1 MTNRTMTRREFGGKV
16 ITVSAAAA
24 AAGLAAPAVLGAAKP
39 RLVVVGGGAGGG
51 TVARYVAKGSEDVD
65 VTLIND
71 SPSYSTCFFSNLYLG
86 GFQSFESITHNYDSL
101 AADYGIKVV
110 IDRADG
116 LDGDSRT
123 VTLAGGDKLTYD
135 KAVVAP
141 GIDFKYEAI
150 EGYSPEASEKM
161 PHAWQAGAQT
171 KNLKRQLLDMEDGG
185 TFVICPPPN
194 PFRCP
199 PGPYER
205 ISMVAHYFKS
215 YKPRSKIVVVDAKNK
230 FSKQKLFEDG
240 WARHFPDMVEWL
252 PLDITGGVKAVDPAT
267 NTIMTEDETFEASVA
282 NVVPPQK
289 AGQIAQDAGLAD
301 DSGWCPIDPATL
313 ASRLAPDVHLVGD
326 AIIPGD
332 MPKSAFSANSQAKVC
347 AQAVLAELAGK
358 QAFKP
363 RFRNTCW
370 SLITTDDSVKV
381 GANYEATEEKIAKI
395 EGFVSQPDE
404 SDEVR
409 AQTAAEARGWY
420 DAITADIFG

>member
-1 MTNRTMTRREFGGKV
+1 MTNRTMTRRDFGSKV

-24 AAGLAAPAVLGAAKP
+24 AASLAAPAVLGAAKA
-39 RLVVVGGGAGGG
+39 RVVVIGGGAGGG
-51 TVARYVAKGSEDVD
+51 TVARYVAKGSDD
-65 VTLIND
+65 IAVTLIND
-71 SPSYSTCFFSNLYLG
+71 SPTYSTCFFSNLYLG
-86 GFQSFESITHNYDSL
+86 GFRSFESISHSYDTL
-101 AADYGIKVV
+101 AADYGIEVV
-110 IDRADG
+110 IDRAAG
-116 LDGDSRT
+116 LDGNGRT
-123 VTLAGGDKLTYD
+123 VTLANGDTLNYD

-141 GIDFKYEAI
+141 GIDFKFDAI
-150 EGYSPEASEKM
+150 EGYGPDAVETM
-161 PHAWQAGAQT
+161 PHAWQAGAQA

-215 YKPRSKIVVVDAKNK
+215 YKPHSKVIVVDAKNK

-240 WARHFPDMVEWL
+240 WARYFPDMVEWL
-252 PLDITGGVKAVDPAT
+252 PLDITGGVKAVDVAS
-267 NTIMTEDETFEASVA
+267 NTIITDDEKFQASVA

-301 DSGWCPIDPATL
+301 ESGWCPIVPETL
-313 ASRLAPDVHLVGD
+313 ASRLVPNVHLVGD
-326 AIIPGD
+326 AIVPGD
-332 MPKSAFSANSQAKVC
+332 MPKSGFSANSQARVC
-347 AQAVLAELAGK
+347 AQAILAELAGK

-395 EGFVSQPDE
+395 EGFVSQADE
-404 SDEVR
+404 SDETR
-409 AQTAAEARGWY
+409 AQTAAEARAWY
-420 DAITADIFG
+420 DAITADMFG

>member
-1 MTNRTMTRREFGGKV
+1 MTKRTMTRREFGSKV

-24 AAGLAAPAVLGAAKP
+24 VAGLAAPAVVGAAKP
-39 RLVVVGGGAGGG
+39 RLVIIGGGAGGA
-51 TVARYVAKGSEDVD
+51 TVARYVAKGSDGIA
-65 VTLIND
+65 VTLINE
-71 SPSYSTCFFSNLYLG
+71 SPNYSTCFFSNLYLG
-86 GFQSFESITHNYDSL
+86 GFRSFESITHTYEKL
-101 AADYGIKVV
+101 ASDYGIEVV
-110 IDRADG
+110 IDRAAG
-116 LDGDSRT
+116 LDGESRS
-123 VTLAGGDKLTYD
+123 VTLAGGDTLSYD

-141 GIDFKYEAI
+141 GIGFKFEAI
-150 EGYSPEASEKM
+150 EGYGPDAVETM
-161 PHAWQAGAQT
+161 PHAWQAGAQAI
-171 KNLKRQLLDMEDGG
+171 NLRRQLLDMEDGG
-185 TFVICPPPN
+185 TFVICPPPD

-215 YKPRSKIVVVDAKNK
+215 YKPRSKIVVVDAKDK

-240 WARHFPDMVEWL
+240 WARYFPGMVEWL
-252 PLDITGGVKAVDPAT
+252 PLEITGGVKAVDVAS
-267 NTIMTEDETFEASVA
+267 NTIITNDEKFKASVA

-301 DSGWCPIDPATL
+301 ESGWCPIVPETL
-313 ASRLAPDVHLVGD
+313 ASRLDPNVHLVGD

-332 MPKSAFSANSQAKVC
+332 MPKSGFSANSQAKVC
-347 AQAVLAELAGK
+347 AQAILVELAGK

-395 EGFVSQPDE
+395 EGFVSQADE
-404 SDEVR
+404 SDETR
-409 AQTAAEARGWY
+409 AQTAAEARAWY
-420 DAITADIFG
+420 DAITADMFG